1 MTYVHILAEALIVG
15 LIILGTVVLIDQIK
29 QAIREN
35 DDGENR

>member
-15 LIILGTVVLIDQIK
+15 LIILGSVVLIDHIK

-35 DDGENR
+35 DDDQ

>member
-15 LIILGTVVLIDQIK
+15 LIILGSVVLIDQIK

-35 DDGENR
+35 DDDQ

>member
-35 DDGENR
+35 DDDQ

>member
-1 MTYVHILAEALIVG
+1 MTGLHIITEALIVG

-35 DDGENR
+35 DDDQ

>member
-15 LIILGTVVLIDQIK
+15 IIVLGTVVFIDTVK

-35 DDGENR
+35 QDDQ